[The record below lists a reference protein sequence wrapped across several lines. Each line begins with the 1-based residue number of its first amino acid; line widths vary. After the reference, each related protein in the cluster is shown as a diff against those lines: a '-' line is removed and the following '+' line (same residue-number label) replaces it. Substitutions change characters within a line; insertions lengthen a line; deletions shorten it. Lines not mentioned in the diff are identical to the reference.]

1 MSVFILEVLG
11 LYKRNKKKLTLDKTR
26 DFLQFGRLNST
37 GGSTLNTGSSYMPG
51 MEPFIIKWADFRC
64 DLLKGVVIQ
73 DEDSVAT
80 VGVFPIYKTI
90 SGTCANQNVTIK
102 DSVLSYVGDTVTVK
116 TTEKFTANYIK
127 LGASLEAGGSTGT
140 ANQVLSINASGA
152 PVWVNNPASG
162 GPTGSGTPNQMVMWT
177 AAAAIGNAT
186 PVVMV
191 QSGSGATAQL
201 TIGTESDQTV
211 EFETTINLQA
221 GVKDRVSSLGTSGMF
236 LQTTGSEVQWASG
249 PVYNIETTTAGANV
263 NLRLTGQNPA
273 STDNVEFIAGS
284 NITLTQSAG
293 NTLTINSTASGS
305 GSVTSVAAST
315 AGDALDVG
323 GSPITS
329 NGTLAFTWAGGVTQY
344 VNGLGNL
351 ITFPTLTSGT
361 VTAVDSSSAVSA
373 LTLETSDGTTTPSL
387 ELDVTGGTAGQ
398 FLRQDGNWA
407 TIPGGNVGTVTS
419 VSSSTTGN
427 ALDVTVTTATSTPAL
442 AFTFAGATSQ
452 YINGQGNLITFPAD
466 AGGTVTSVAT
476 THEGDA
482 FSVSIG
488 GVATVNPSVDIELEG
503 NALQYINGL
512 GNLITFPT
520 LTAGTVTS
528 VAALTLGTAGT
539 DLTSTVAT
547 GTTTPVITLNVPTA
561 SATNR
566 GALSSADWT
575 KFNNNTSATGTVTLV
590 AATFAGTAFTS
601 TVTNASTTPA
611 IAITANGATTDYI
624 NGVGD
629 FIAFPT
635 IGAGTV
641 TSVTAGTGMTQ
652 TGTATINPTLNVIG
666 GDGIDATADEITV
679 DITVVRTTGAQTI
692 DGTKTFVRAVTCNST
707 FTGTNFILS
716 SDKRLKENIK
726 ELEPDTIDVDWK
738 SFTMKDSDEGYRVGV
753 IAQELELDHPEFV
766 ETNDEGFKSVK
777 YIDLL
782 IAKIAE
788 LEARLENAG
797 L

>member
-140 ANQVLSINASGA
+140 ANQILSINASGA

-162 GPTGSGTPNQMVMWT
+162 GPTGSGTANQMVMWT
-177 AAAAIGNAT
+177 TAATIGNAT
-186 PVVMV
+186 PVTML
-191 QSGSGATAQL
+191 QSGSGATAAL
-201 TIGTESDQTV
+201 TIGQASTETL
-211 EFETTINLQA
+211 TIESTISLQA
-221 GVKDRVSSLGTSGMF
+221 GVKDRASSLGTSGMF
-236 LQTTGSEVQWASG
+236 LKTTGTQAEWASA
-249 PVYNIETTTAGANV
+249 PVYSIETSTAGANV

-305 GSVTSVAAST
+305 GSVTTVSST
-315 AGDALDVG
+315 AAGDALNVAVTNA
-323 GSPITS
+323 STTPA
-329 NGTLAFTWAGGVTQY
+329 LAFTFGGATTEY
-344 VNGLGNL
+344 INGEGNL
-351 ITFPTLTSGT
+351 ITFPTIPVTSLTTTGAGAAT
-361 VTAVDSSSAVSA
+361 LSAGVLNIPTPGASA
-373 LTLETSDGTTTPSL
+373 FTSLTTTGTT
-387 ELDVTGGTAGQ
+387 GA
-398 FLRQDGNWA
+398 A
-407 TIPGGNVGTVTS
+407 TLASGVLNIP
-419 VSSSTTGN
+419 
-427 ALDVTVTTATSTPAL
+427 
-442 AFTFAGATSQ
+442 Q
-452 YINGQGNLITFPAD
+452 Y
-466 AGGTVTSVAT
+466 AGG
-476 THEGDA
+476 
-482 FSVSIG
+482 
-488 GVATVNPSVDIELEG
+488 
-503 NALQYINGL
+503 
-512 GNLITFPT
+512 
-520 LTAGTVTS
+520 AGTVTGVTADLPIVS
-528 VAALTLGTAGT
+528 TGGAAPVISINGMTAATAAAAGLKGAVPGSAAGDQLKFLRADATWQIQNTGTVTDVASLTLGTTGT
-539 DLTSTVAT
+539 DLSSTVAT
-547 GTTTPVITLNVPTA
+547 GDTTPVITLNVPTA
-561 SATNR
+561 SAANR
-566 GALSSADWT
+566 GALSAADWT
-575 KFNNNTSATGTVTLV
+575 TFNNKTSTTGTVTTV
-590 AATFAGTAFTS
+590 SSSFAGTAFTS

-611 IAITANGATTDYI
+611 IAITANGATTDYV

-629 FIAFPT
+629 FIAISTLPATYSF
-635 IGAGTV
+635 
-641 TSVTAGTGMTQ
+641 SVTGD
-652 TGTATINPTLNVIG
+652 TGTAEVIANGGTALIAGGVGLSSVVSAADTVTINLDN
-666 GDGIDATADEITV
+666 TAVSAGAYTAANITV
-679 DITVVRTTGAQTI
+679 DGQGRLTSAANGSVVYLTGTQSI
-692 DGTKTFVRAVTCNST
+692 DGAKTFVRPVTCNST
-707 FTGTNFILS
+707 FTGTNFVLS
-716 SDKRLKENIK
+716 SDRRLKENIE

-738 SFTMKDSDEGYRVGV
+738 SFTIKDSDEGYRVGV